1 MPRGVKVDNQK
12 IADIITSYALTNNY
26 SKTAKETN
34 VSINTVKNIIIK
46 QKNDNSEEFAKI
58 CNDKKESFIE
68 KADRLIDKAM
78 DKLDKALDKE
88 DIPVNNLTTAIG
100 TLVDKK
106 RLMSGEST
114 NNNTVTI
121 KMSNEIKELSK

>member
-114 NNNTVTI
+114 NNDTITI